1 MRHCVQSTDTD
12 SLTCLRRDCFVPRN
26 DVRKNALGLFR
37 LPDFPKFSYLR
48 FANIF
53 IKMIYAILVVLL
65 IILVIAVLIYL
76 KKPASVDGISPEE
89 ILRLKTENSTLNIS
103 LAKAEERA
111 LGLALER
118 DKADKQLQDER
129 VRYDDLTSSLNQEL
143 LIEKNRMA
151 KAEEQFKA
159 QRERL
164 ADQEKS
170 IQEIQ
175 QKFQLEFQNVA
186 NKLLDEKSQKFVET
200 NRANLDIL
208 LNPLKENLK
217 AFEDKVEKVYNME
230 AAERNTLKGVIT
242 QLMDLNKLISS
253 EAQNLTKALK
263 GDNKKQGNW
272 GEVILERVLERSGLV
287 KDSEYRLQATLTGV
301 DGNRLQPD
309 AIIDLPDGKHLIID
323 SKVSLIA
330 YDNLVN
336 CETEDERKLYSKAHV
351 ESVRGHVMGLSSK
364 NYHDLYQINSPDFVL
379 LFMPIESSFS
389 FAVQIDA
396 ELFSYAWDR
405 KVVIVSP
412 STLLATLRTIASIWK
427 QERQNRNVLEIAR
440 LSGAMYDK
448 FGGFVGDMEGIGKN
462 IKLSQNAYE
471 NAFSKLTDGNGNL
484 TKTAEKIKSLGA
496 KANKQLDQK
505 YLDAEQD
512 EVIKGELN

>member
-1 MRHCVQSTDTD
+1 M
-12 SLTCLRRDCFVPRN
+12 LIF
-26 DVRKNALGLFR
+26 
-37 LPDFPKFSYLR
+37 
-48 FANIF
+48 FA
-53 IKMIYAILVVLL
+53 KMSVAFLIVSVL
-65 IILVIAVLIYL
+65 ILVIAVYFFL
-76 KKPASVDGISPEE
+76 KKPAADGFSADEQ
-89 ILRLKTENSTLNIS
+89 LRLKAESDQLKIAVARS
-103 LAKAEERA
+103 EERA
-111 LGLALER
+111 YGLIAER
-118 DKADKQLQDER
+118 DKSDKLLQDER
-129 VRYDDLTSSLNQEL
+129 IRYDAAVSTLNQEL
-143 LIEKNRMA
+143 LTEKNRMA
-151 KAEEQFKA
+151 KAEESFKA

-164 ADQEKS
+164 MEQEKS

-208 LNPLKENLK
+208 LNPLKENIK
-217 AFEDKVEKVYNME
+217 AFEEKVDKVYNME

-242 QLMDLNKLISS
+242 QLMELNQLISN

-287 KDSEYRLQATLTGV
+287 KDQEYRIQASFTGN
-301 DGNRLQPD
+301 DGSRLQPD
-309 AIIDLPDGKHLIID
+309 VIIDLPDDKHLVID

-330 YDNLVN
+330 YERLVN
-336 CETEDERKLYSKAHV
+336 CETEEERKLFSKGHV
-351 ESVRGHVMGLSSK
+351 ESIRSHVNGLSAK
-364 NYHDLYQINSPDFVL
+364 NYHDLHQINSPDFVL
-379 LFMPIESSFS
+379 LFIPIESSFS

-396 ELFSYAWDR
+396 ELFSDAWDKR
-405 KVVIVSP
+405 VVIVSP

-448 FGGFVGDMEGIGKN
+448 FVGFVGDMEGIGKN
-462 IKLSQNAYE
+462 IKQSQSAYDSAI
-471 NAFSKLTDGNGNL
+471 NKLTEGNGNL

-496 KANKQLDQK
+496 KANKQIDQK
-505 YLDAEQD
+505 YISE
-512 EVIKGELN
+512 E

>member
-1 MRHCVQSTDTD
+1 MNYTVLVT
-12 SLTCLRRDCFVPRN
+12 
-26 DVRKNALGLFR
+26 AG
-37 LPDFPKFSYLR
+37 
-48 FANIF
+48 
-53 IKMIYAILVVLL
+53 LVVAGLILIFLVLL
-65 IILVIAVLIYL
+65 FF
-76 KKPASVDGISPEE
+76 KKPANVSSVITDEDFANLQNE
-89 ILRLKTENSTLNIS
+89 INQLNIA

-111 LGLALER
+111 IGLAAER
-118 DKADKQLQDER
+118 DKADKQLLDER
-129 VRYDDLTSSLNQEL
+129 LRFDAAINTLNQDVL
-143 LIEKNRMA
+143 TEKNRVV
-151 KAEEQFKA
+151 KAEEYFKA

-164 ADQEKS
+164 AEQEKS
-170 IQEIQ
+170 INEIQ

-208 LNPLKENLK
+208 LNPLKENIK
-217 AFEDKVEKVYNME
+217 AFEEKVEKVYNME

-242 QLMDLNKLISS
+242 QLMDLNKLISN

-287 KDSEYRLQATLTGV
+287 KDQEYRVQASLQGN
-301 DGNRLQPD
+301 DGSRLQPD
-309 AIIDLPDGKHLIID
+309 VIIDLPDEKHLIID
-323 SKVSLIA
+323 SKVSLVA
-330 YDNLVN
+330 YERLVN

-351 ESVRGHVMGLSSK
+351 ESIRGHVLGLSAK

-379 LFMPIESSFS
+379 LFIPIESSFS

-396 ELFSYAWDR
+396 ELFSDAWDKR
-405 KVVIVSP
+405 VVIVSP

-448 FGGFVGDMEGIGKN
+448 FVGFVSDMESIGKN
-462 IKLSQNAYE
+462 IKQSQSAYDNAIG
-471 NAFSKLTDGNGNL
+471 KLTEGNGNL
-484 TKTAEKIKSLGA
+484 TKTAEKIKGLGA
-496 KANKQLDQK
+496 KANKQLEQK
-505 YLDAEQD
+505 YL
-512 EVIKGELN
+512 GEE

>member
-1 MRHCVQSTDTD
+1 
-12 SLTCLRRDCFVPRN
+12 
-26 DVRKNALGLFR
+26 LF
-37 LPDFPKFSYLR
+37 LSKYPSFINFPYLR

-53 IKMIYAILVVLL
+53 IKMSIIILVVSLVILL
-65 IILVIAVLIYL
+65 IAVALFL
-76 KKPASVDGISPEE
+76 KLPKVADGVSADEFA
-89 ILRLKTENSTLNIS
+89 RLKNENSVLNIS

-111 LGLALER
+111 LGLGLER

-129 VRYDDLTSSLNQEL
+129 VRYDNAINSLNQEL

-151 KAEEQFKA
+151 KAEESFKA

-164 ADQEKS
+164 GEQEKT
-170 IQEIQ
+170 IQDIQ
-175 QKFQLEFQNVA
+175 QKFQKEFENIA
-186 NKLLDEKSQKFVET
+186 EKLLKEKSKEFIDV
-200 NRANLDIL
+200 NRANLDII
-208 LNPLKENLK
+208 LNPLKENIK
-217 AFEDKVEKVYNME
+217 AFEDKVEKVYKVE
-230 AAERNTLKGVIT
+230 SDERNLLRGELT
-242 QLMDLNKLISS
+242 QLMALNKLISE
-253 EAQNLTKALK
+253 EANSLTKALK

-287 KDSEYRLQATLTGV
+287 KDQEYRLQASLTGI
-301 DGNRLQPD
+301 DGTRLQPD
-309 AIIDLPDGKHLIID
+309 VVIDLPDEKHLIID

-330 YDNLVN
+330 YERLVN

-351 ESVRGHVMGLSSK
+351 ESIRSHVQGLSSK

-379 LFMPIESSFS
+379 LFIPIESSFS
-389 FAVQIDA
+389 FAVQIDS
-396 ELFSYAWDR
+396 ELFSDAWDKR
-405 KVVIVSP
+405 VVIVSP

-448 FGGFVGDMEGIGKN
+448 FVGFVNDMESIGKN
-462 IKLSQNAYE
+462 IKLSQNAYD
-471 NAFSKLTDGNGNL
+471 NAINKLTEGNGNL

-505 YLDAEQD
+505 YI
-512 EVIKGELN
+512 EVGDNELSE

>member
-1 MRHCVQSTDTD
+1 
-12 SLTCLRRDCFVPRN
+12 
-26 DVRKNALGLFR
+26 
-37 LPDFPKFSYLR
+37 
-48 FANIF
+48 
-53 IKMIYAILVVLL
+53 LL
-65 IILVIAVLIYL
+65 IFFAKMSVAFLIVSVLILVIAVYFFL
-76 KKPASVDGISPEE
+76 KKPAADGFSADEQ
-89 ILRLKTENSTLNIS
+89 LRLKAESDQLKIAVARS
-103 LAKAEERA
+103 EERA
-111 LGLALER
+111 YGLIAER
-118 DKADKQLQDER
+118 DKSDKLLQDER
-129 VRYDDLTSSLNQEL
+129 IRYDAAVSILNQEL
-143 LIEKNRMA
+143 LTEKNRMA
-151 KAEEQFKA
+151 KAEESFKA

-164 ADQEKS
+164 MEQEKS

-208 LNPLKENLK
+208 LNPLKENIK
-217 AFEDKVEKVYNME
+217 AFEEKVDKVYNME

-242 QLMDLNKLISS
+242 QLMELNQLISN

-287 KDSEYRLQATLTGV
+287 KDQEYRIQASFTGN
-301 DGNRLQPD
+301 DGSRLQPD
-309 AIIDLPDGKHLIID
+309 VIIDLPDDKHLVID

-330 YDNLVN
+330 YERLVN
-336 CETEDERKLYSKAHV
+336 CETEEERKLFSKGHV
-351 ESVRGHVMGLSSK
+351 ESIRSHVNGLSAK
-364 NYHDLYQINSPDFVL
+364 NYHDLHQINSPDFVL
-379 LFMPIESSFS
+379 LFIPIESSFS

-396 ELFSYAWDR
+396 ELFSDAWDKR
-405 KVVIVSP
+405 VVIVSP

-448 FGGFVGDMEGIGKN
+448 FVGFVGDMEGIGKN
-462 IKLSQNAYE
+462 IKQSQSAYDSAI
-471 NAFSKLTDGNGNL
+471 NKLTEGNGNL

-496 KANKQLDQK
+496 KANKQIDQK
-505 YLDAEQD
+505 YISE
-512 EVIKGELN
+512 E

>member
-1 MRHCVQSTDTD
+1 MS
-12 SLTCLRRDCFVPRN
+12 
-26 DVRKNALGLFR
+26 
-37 LPDFPKFSYLR
+37 
-48 FANIF
+48 
-53 IKMIYAILVVLL
+53 VVFL
-65 IILVIAVLIYL
+65 IVSVLILVIAVYFFL
-76 KKPASVDGISPEE
+76 KKPATADGISLEE
-89 ILRLKTENSTLNIS
+89 VARLKAESDQLKITV
-103 LAKAEERA
+103 ARGEERA
-111 LGLALER
+111 SGLIAER
-118 DKADKQLQDER
+118 DKADKLLQDER
-129 VRYDDLTSSLNQEL
+129 IRYDAAQSVLSQEL
-143 LIEKNRMA
+143 LTEKNRMA
-151 KAEEQFKA
+151 KAEESFKA

-164 ADQEKS
+164 MEQEKS

-200 NRANLDIL
+200 NRANLDVL
-208 LNPLKENLK
+208 LNPLKENIK
-217 AFEDKVEKVYNME
+217 AFEEKVDKVYNME

-242 QLMDLNKLISS
+242 QLMELNQLISN

-287 KDSEYRLQATLTGV
+287 KDQEYRIQASFTGN

-309 AIIDLPDGKHLIID
+309 VIIDLPDDKHLVID

-330 YDNLVN
+330 YERLVN
-336 CETEDERKLYSKAHV
+336 CETEEERKLFSKGHV
-351 ESVRGHVMGLSSK
+351 ESIRSHVNGLSAK
-364 NYHDLYQINSPDFVL
+364 NYHDLHQINSPDFVL
-379 LFMPIESSFS
+379 LFIPIESSFS

-396 ELFSYAWDR
+396 ELFSDAWDKR
-405 KVVIVSP
+405 VVIVSP

-448 FGGFVGDMEGIGKN
+448 FVGFVGDMEGIGKN
-462 IKLSQNAYE
+462 IKQSQSAYDSAI
-471 NAFSKLTDGNGNL
+471 NKLTEGNGNL

-496 KANKQLDQK
+496 KANKQIDQK
-505 YLDAEQD
+505 YISE
-512 EVIKGELN
+512 E